1 NGTDNFTATDS
12 AGQTWTQTASGY
24 KNESSTGPRSGMFY
38 MANSA
43 AVTSVTVNF
52 ATAGGVIK
60 PGIMVFEISGAA
72 SSLVADGSVNN
83 GTAVSTT
90 TSTSGS
96 LTTSNGN
103 DILILATDTSGNET
117 GWTAGASYTIPSN
130 SVTTGASGSNIRQ
143 AMQYQAV
150 ASPQTNASATMT
162 YPGANWNGNVF
173 AAFKG
178 STSTGGSPTVSLSP
192 TSLTFASQTVSSTS
206 AAQAVALQN
215 GTSSALSITS
225 IAFTGAN
232 SGDFAQTNN
241 CGASLAA
248 GASCSID
255 VTFTPTA
262 IGARSATLT
271 VTDNASN
278 TPQTA
283 SVTGTGAGL
292 PGLSPSPVPS
302 FGNQNVG
309 ATSAAQV
316 VTLSNPTATA
326 LTITSI
332 GFTGTNPGDF
342 GQTNNCPLS
351 PSTLATNGTCT
362 INVTFTPTVI
372 GSRSATLTVTDNAS
386 NNPQTAGVS
395 GTGASL
401 PGLSPSPV
409 PDFGNQNVGTPSAA
423 KAVTLSNPSSTALSI
438 TSIAFT
444 GTNPGDF
451 GQTNNCPL
459 VPSTFA
465 ANETCTINVT
475 FPPTATGARSA

>member
-1 NGTDNFTATDS
+1 
-12 AGQTWTQTASGY
+12 
-24 KNESSTGPRSGMFY
+24 
-38 MANSA
+38 
-43 AVTSVTVNF
+43 
-52 ATAGGVIK
+52 
-60 PGIMVFEISGAA
+60 AA

-103 DILILATDTSGNET
+103 DILIMATDTSGNET
-117 GWTAGASYTIPSN
+117 GWTAGAGYTIPNN
-130 SVTTGASGSNIRQ
+130 SVTTGASGSNIRM

-162 YPGANWNGNVF
+162 YANSNWNGNVF

-178 STSTGGSPTVSLSP
+178 SASTGAPPASLSP

-206 AAQAVALQN
+206 APQAVALAN
-215 GTSSALSITS
+215 GTSSPLSIAS
-225 IAFTGAN
+225 IAFTGTN

-262 IGARSATLT
+262 IGTRSAMLT

-278 TPQTA
+278 SPQTA
-283 SVTGTGAGL
+283 GVTGTGAGL

-302 FGNQNVG
+302 FGNQSVNT
-309 ATSAAQV
+309 TSAVKA

-342 GQTNNCPLS
+342 GQSNNCPLS
-351 PSTLATNGTCT
+351 PSTLAANGSCT
-362 INVTFTPTVI
+362 INVTFTPTAT
-372 GSRSATLTVTDNAS
+372 GSRSAILTVTDNAS
-386 NNPQTAGVS
+386 NSPQTSGVS
-395 GTGASL
+395 GTGTML
-401 PGLSPSPV
+401 PSLSPSPV
-409 PDFGNQNVGTPSAA
+409 PSFGNQNVG
-423 KAVTLSNPSSTALSI
+423 I
-438 TSIAFT
+438 TS
-444 GTNPGDF
+444 
-451 GQTNNCPL
+451 
-459 VPSTFA
+459 
-465 ANETCTINVT
+465 
-475 FPPTATGARSA
+475 